1 MCVSKHETFLPKK
14 SKFCPIL
21 YLGYLKERKKKEVF
35 DIIYEAHLC
44 SRASEREREKER
56 KEERK
61 REEEKERG
69 RGEKRRE
76 DETSLE
82 KGSHFLR
89 RRRSFSKKKPF
100 AFECAK
106 GILSNLGVYNA

>member
-44 SRASEREREKER
+44 SRASEREK
-56 KEERK
+56 K
-61 REEEKERG
+61 RERG
-69 RGEKRRE
+69 R
-76 DETSLE
+76 
-82 KGSHFLR
+82 
-89 RRRSFSKKKPF
+89 KK
-100 AFECAK
+100 ER
-106 GILSNLGVYNA
+106 